1 MTTTVTTFEAD
12 TIPERAGRAR
22 LFHGFGGVSTITPNS
37 SRRYKGSRSKRAGE
51 RPAGGGC
58 EGTKMRRWLFA
69 LSRWAV
75 VAAGLAL
82 AIWGPTAMWQGWE
95 TIQIERGWSLFIA
108 GAVAISGGIVTL
120 ALGAVLSRLDH
131 AIRVSERQAEQEAA
145 RESAAARENL
155 VSRLRPAEEEA
166 AVEVDRYISG
176 GTVYVMYSDGSVE
189 LRGAGGSRRFASV
202 AELRAQVGG

>member
-1 MTTTVTTFEAD
+1 
-12 TIPERAGRAR
+12 
-22 LFHGFGGVSTITPNS
+22 
-37 SRRYKGSRSKRAGE
+37 
-51 RPAGGGC
+51 
-58 EGTKMRRWLFA
+58 MRRWLFA

-75 VAAGLAL
+75 VVAGLAL
-82 AIWGPTAMWQGWE
+82 AIWGPTAMWRGWE

-108 GAVAISGGIVTL
+108 GAVAISGGVVTL

-131 AIRVSERQAEQEAA
+131 AIRVSERRAEQEAA